1 MRKYQ
6 TVAGDVW
13 DLICYKQLGS
23 TRWLE
28 KLINVNRDKAAT
40 FVFKAGVELNLPD
53 VSSPKVAAL
62 PPWRR

>member
-1 MRKYQ
+1 MKTYQ
-6 TVAGDVW
+6 TVMGDVW

-28 KLINVNRDKAAT
+28 KFINVNRDKAAT
-40 FVFKAGVELNLPD
+40 FVFRAGVTLNLPD
-53 VSSPKVAAL
+53 VTTTKVATL